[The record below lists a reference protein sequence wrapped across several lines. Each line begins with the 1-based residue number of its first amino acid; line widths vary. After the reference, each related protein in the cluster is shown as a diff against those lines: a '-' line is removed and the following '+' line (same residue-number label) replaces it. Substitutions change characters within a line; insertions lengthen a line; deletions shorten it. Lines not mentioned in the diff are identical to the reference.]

1 MFLFGFARPHWPLKE
16 VEKKV
21 EEWGVAA
28 GKRLSTHPDLH
39 AGDLDF
45 MNVWITRF
53 YLLTHEKLI

>member
-1 MFLFGFARPHWPLKE
+1 MKE